1 MEEKKKAGLFRKYL
15 DFPLVYKI
23 AIGLL
28 FGVVAGIIVGP
39 PVTILKP
46 LGDLFLRLLRMI
58 VMPLIFF
65 TLVVGASTINPKKL
79 GRIGGKIIVWYF
91 ATSFIAAIIGISIGL
106 LVSPGTGFSLEGV
119 EFTAKTPP
127 PFIETVLSWIP
138 ENPFQALTQF
148 DGETASGVLP
158 TILFALMFGIALT
171 YLRSSE
177 KRRQRDSGETL
188 FKVFDACAEI
198 MYKIVRA
205 VLEFA
210 PFGVFSLIAVVIGK
224 EGFSI
229 FVDYGAI
236 IGAAALGTAI
246 VILVVYSGILLAFK
260 MSPLKFLRGGKEAML
275 TAFATRSS
283 SGTLPVTMKCAD
295 ENFGVNRSAYSFS
308 LPIGATINMN
318 GTAIYMLVVAVFAAN
333 AVGHV
338 LTVSEMATL
347 VVVAVMASIGVAGI
361 PMGGLIM
368 LTVTLGSIGLPL
380 QVVGLIAGIDVILD
394 MIRTLGN
401 VTGDL
406 VCTLMVSKSEDLID
420 FDKGV
425 WKKD

>member
-1 MEEKKKAGLFRKYL
+1 
-15 DFPLVYKI
+15 
-23 AIGLL
+23 
-28 FGVVAGIIVGP
+28 
-39 PVTILKP
+39 
-46 LGDLFLRLLRMI
+46 
-58 VMPLIFF
+58 
-65 TLVVGASTINPKKL
+65 
-79 GRIGGKIIVWYF
+79 
-91 ATSFIAAIIGISIGL
+91 
-106 LVSPGTGFSLEGV
+106 
-119 EFTAKTPP
+119 
-127 PFIETVLSWIP
+127 
-138 ENPFQALTQF
+138 
-148 DGETASGVLP
+148 
-158 TILFALMFGIALT
+158 
-171 YLRSSE
+171 
-177 KRRQRDSGETL
+177 
-188 FKVFDACAEI
+188 
-198 MYKIVRA
+198 
-205 VLEFA
+205 
-210 PFGVFSLIAVVIGK
+210 LIAVVIGK

-229 FVDYGAI
+229 FVEYGAI

-246 VILVVYSGILLAFK
+246 EILVVYSGILLAFK
-260 MSPLKFLRGGKEAML
+260 MNPLKFLRGGKEAML

-394 MIRTLGN
+394 MIRTLDN

-406 VCTLMVSKSEDLID
+406 VCTLVVSKSEDLID